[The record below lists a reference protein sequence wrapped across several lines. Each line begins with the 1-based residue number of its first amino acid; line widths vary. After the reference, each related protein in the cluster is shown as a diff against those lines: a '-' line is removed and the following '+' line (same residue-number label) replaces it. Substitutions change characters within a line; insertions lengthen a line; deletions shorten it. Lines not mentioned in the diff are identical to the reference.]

1 MTLLRLFVPRHA
13 SWWLM
18 LAMLAGQAVAQ
29 TPSAEVQQALSRPFV
44 WVNDVPQST
53 AHAEVLYR
61 ESIAQGTPSGPALRA
76 TVRENL
82 IQQSLMI
89 QAAQSEGL
97 DKNPLVQAQM
107 ALASQSVLVRVWQQ
121 KILADHPITEE
132 ALQQEYQDQMAQRG
146 SQEWLIRHIL
156 VDQETLAKTLLQ
168 RIQKGEDFALI
179 AAEHSL
185 DPDSKPQGGLV
196 GWVSQ
201 SQLVPE
207 IVPILRQMQAPQLWA
222 APVRTAR
229 GWHILS
235 LQDLRPL
242 KPLDA
247 QEIRPQ
253 LLELQAQK
261 ILQQKMSSLRQKAT
275 IR

>member
-1 MTLLRLFVPRHA
+1 MTLSRRFARLYA

-18 LAMLAGQAVAQ
+18 LATLGGHAAAQ

-44 WVNDVPQST
+44 WVNDMPQPT
-53 AHAEVLYR
+53 AHAEVMYR
-61 ESIAQGTPSGPALRA
+61 ESIAQGSPIGPELRA

-82 IQQSLMI
+82 IHQSLI
-89 QAAQSEGL
+89 VQAAQSEGL

-107 ALASQSVLVRVWQQ
+107 ALASQSALVRVWQQ
-121 KILADHPITEE
+121 KVLADHPITEE
-132 ALQQEYQDQMAQRG
+132 ALQQEYQYQMAQRG
-146 SQEWLIRHIL
+146 NQEWLIRHIL
-156 VDQETLAKTLLQ
+156 VEQEELANTLLQ
-168 RIQKGEDFALI
+168 RIQMGEDFALI
-179 AAEHSL
+179 AAEHSI
-185 DPDSKPQGGLV
+185 DTDSKPQGGLV

-207 IVPILRQMQAPQLWA
+207 IVHVLRQMQAPQLWA
-222 APVRTAR
+222 TPVRTAR
-229 GWHILS
+229 GWHVLS
-235 LQDLRPL
+235 LQALRPL

-247 QEIRPQ
+247 EKIRPQ

-261 ILQQKMSSLRQKAT
+261 ILQQKMSTLRQKAS

>member
-18 LAMLAGQAVAQ
+18 LAMLGGQAAAQ
-29 TPSAEVQQALSRPFV
+29 APSAEVQQALSRPFV
-44 WVNDVPQST
+44 WVNDVPQPT

-61 ESIAQGTPSGPALRA
+61 ESIAQGTPSGPELRA

-156 VDQETLAKTLLQ
+156 VDQENLAKTLLQ

-253 LLELQAQK
+253 LLELQARK
-261 ILQQKMSSLRQKAT
+261 ILQQKMSSLRQKAI

>member
-1 MTLLRLFVPRHA
+1 MNLSRLFAPLLA
-13 SWWLM
+13 SCWQM
-18 LAMLAGQAVAQ
+18 LAMLGGHAAAQ

-44 WVNDVPQST
+44 WVNDMPQPT
-53 AHAEVLYR
+53 AHAEVIYR
-61 ESIAQGTPSGPALRA
+61 ERIAQGTPSGPELRA

-82 IQQSLMI
+82 IHQSLI
-89 QAAQSEGL
+89 VQAAQSEGL

-107 ALASQSVLVRVWQQ
+107 ALASQNALVRVWQQ
-121 KILADHPITEE
+121 KVLADHPITEE
-132 ALQQEYQDQMAQRG
+132 ALRQEYQFQMAQRG
-146 SQEWLIRHIL
+146 NQEWLIRHIL
-156 VDQETLAKTLLQ
+156 VNQEDLAKTLLQ
-168 RIQKGEDFALI
+168 RIQMGEDFALI

-185 DPDSKPQGGLV
+185 DPDSKSQGGLV

-207 IVPILRQMQAPQLWA
+207 IVPVLRQMPAPQLWA

-235 LQDLRPL
+235 LQALRPL

-247 QEIRPQ
+247 EKMRPQ

-261 ILQQKMSSLRQKAT
+261 ILEQKMSSLRQKAS

>member
-1 MTLLRLFVPRHA
+1 MTLSRLFVPRHA

-18 LAMLAGQAVAQ
+18 FAMLGGQAAAQ

-44 WVNDVPQST
+44 WVNDVPQPT

-61 ESIAQGTPSGPALRA
+61 ESIAQGTPSGLALRA

-82 IQQSLMI
+82 IQQALMI

-107 ALASQSVLVRVWQQ
+107 ALASQSVLVRMWQQ
-121 KILADHPITEE
+121 KVLAEHPITEE

-156 VDQETLAKTLLQ
+156 VDQESLAKTLLQ

-229 GWHILS
+229 GWHILN

-247 QEIRPQ
+247 EAIRPQ

-261 ILQQKMSSLRQKAT
+261 ILQQKMSSLRQKAS